1 MRNAVTGLGL
11 LVVLLAGAIGAMLA
25 IPTGVLCHE
34 EKGLTG
40 DVHDTKLC
48 GERLSALYR
57 RATKEQKTSPL
68 HLRSGEAPIA
78 PNAGPNTGV
87 FNTAIVVPAANDPL
101 QDSPLFHRPT

>member
-1 MRNAVTGLGL
+1 MRNAVTGLGWL
-11 LVVLLAGAIGAMLA
+11 AVLLAAAIGAMLA

-40 DVHDTKLC
+40 TFTTPSYAMSGCPRFV
-48 GERLSALYR
+48 GV
-57 RATKEQKTSPL
+57 EQKTSSL
-68 HLRSGEAPIA
+68 HLRSDEAPSA

-101 QDSPLFHRPT
+101 

>member
-11 LVVLLAGAIGAMLA
+11 VIVLLAGAIGAMLD
-25 IPTGVLCHE
+25 PDRRSCHE

-57 RATKEQKTSPL
+57 RTTKEQKTSPL
-68 HLRSGEAPIA
+68 HLRSDEAPIA